1 MTVVKIEAELA
12 CQKNSAGNQVL
23 KNGVNNLVRIAGD
36 PSQFR
41 TELSHRCGFEP
52 FVDLLFFKSAKGS
65 GKAISPVTHL
75 GPHCPLRPRCCFP
88 ARWFFDRIFLYRAC
102 QRCQNTN
109 FLCYISYSVMIFLS
123 DATIPREI
131 FLKGVKLF
139 SRFLPMT
146 TRWN

>member
-1 MTVVKIEAELA
+1 MTVVKIEAEPA

-41 TELSHRCGFEP
+41 TELSHRRGFEP
-52 FVDLLFFKSAKGS
+52 FVDLLFLKSAKGS

-75 GPHCPLRPRCCFP
+75 GPHCCFP
-88 ARWFFDRIFLYRAC
+88 ARCFFDRIFLYRAC
-102 QRCQNTN
+102 KRFQNTN
-109 FLCYISYSVMIFLS
+109 LLCYLSYSVMIFLS
-123 DATIPREI
+123 GATIPREI

>member
-1 MTVVKIEAELA
+1 MTIVKIEAELA

-41 TELSHRCGFEP
+41 TELSHRRGFEP
-52 FVDLLFFKSAKGS
+52 FVDLLFLKSAKGS

-75 GPHCPLRPRCCFP
+75 RPHCCFP
-88 ARWFFDRIFLYRAC
+88 ALCFFDRIFL
-102 QRCQNTN
+102 
-109 FLCYISYSVMIFLS
+109 SG
-123 DATIPREI
+123 ATIPREI